1 MRERCISRVYE
12 NESLRGGKDGVRGY
26 EGVMRGGG
34 GRGRWYSGG
43 WRWWGCALR
52 IYSRQHIHHGGFSWT
67 RNALPWIYICFHPYP
82 NFLPPPSFTL
92 RPSTTS
98 SQFRPNPR
106 RYILYSDKTSLFQWL
121 PNSFRNTW
129 SERILDRLRC
139 SEYYVSQWY
148 IFPTP
153 WNNINITTDLMNS
166 LISI

>member
-1 MRERCISRVYE
+1 MAQGGA
-12 NESLRGGKDGVRGY
+12 RGSGEVAAA
-26 EGVMRGGG
+26 G
-34 GRGRWYSGG
+34 GRWHGGG
-43 WRWWGCALR
+43 WRRWGCALR

-82 NFLPPPSFTL
+82 NFLPPPSFT
-92 RPSTTS
+92 PPTTS

-139 SEYYVSQWY
+139 FECYALRNGLFRHRDV
-148 IFPTP
+148 
-153 WNNINITTDLMNS
+153 ITTT
-166 LISI
+166 ISAVSTDGI